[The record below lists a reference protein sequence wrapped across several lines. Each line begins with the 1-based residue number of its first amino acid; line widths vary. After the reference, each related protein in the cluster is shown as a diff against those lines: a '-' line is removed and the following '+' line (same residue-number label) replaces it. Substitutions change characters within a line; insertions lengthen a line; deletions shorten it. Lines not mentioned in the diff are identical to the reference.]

1 MSALVG
7 QDAPVDDVGQ
17 APLQRPAGLG
27 GGLALAQLAQPIA
40 AAGSG
45 VAGLADR
52 DEMQG
57 GIQLAVATGVE
68 PVTLLIAAG
77 GIQGRGGAV

>member
-7 QDAPVDDVGQ
+7 QDAPIDHVGQ
-17 APLQRPAGLG
+17 ASLQRPAGLSW
-27 GGLALAQLAQPIA
+27 GLALAELAQVVA
-40 AAGSG
+40 APRSR

-57 GIQLAVATGVE
+57 GIQLAVAAGVA
-68 PVTLLIAAG
+68 PVALLVAAG
-77 GIQGRGGAV
+77 GIQGAVAV